1 MQLDIANEVYSLMK
15 EYVPD
20 EDLADAADD
29 VVNHLLDMG
38 YTGEQIE
45 SACSEHDEISDAVR
59 NADTTLQVSEDY
71 MDDEYADE
79 DYSEGYAGY
88 TYDDMND

>member
-15 EYVPD
+15 EYVSD
-20 EDLADAADD
+20 EDLPDAADD

-38 YTGEQIE
+38 YTSQQIE
-45 SACSEHDEISDAVR
+45 SACSEHDEICDAVR
-59 NADTTLQVSEDY
+59 EQDTSLQVSEDY

-79 DYSEGYAGY
+79 DYSEGFAGY
-88 TYDDMND
+88 TYEDMND

>member
-1 MQLDIANEVYSLMK
+1 MLDIVNEVYSLMK

-20 EDLADAADD
+20 ESIDDAADD
-29 VVNHLLDMG
+29 VVNHLMDMG
-38 YTGEQIE
+38 YSANQIE
-45 SACSEHDEISDAVR
+45 MACGEHDEIMDAVR
-59 NADTTLQVSEDY
+59 RSDTFTQVSEDY

-88 TYDDMND
+88 VYQDMND

>member
-1 MQLDIANEVYSLMK
+1 MLDIVNEVYSLMK

-20 EDLADAADD
+20 ESLDDAADD
-29 VVNHLLDMG
+29 VVNHLIDMG
-38 YTGEQIE
+38 YSADQIRQSCGEHNE
-45 SACSEHDEISDAVR
+45 LMDAVDR
-59 NADTTLQVSEDY
+59 ADTYMQVSEDY

-79 DYSEGYAGY
+79 DYSEGFAGY